1 MGGAHFRLEIY
12 KSLQGIVKVIILHKS
27 HSNSKIRISAKI
39 PLRPVSLR
47 LEQASELT
55 GGLSRA
61 DC

>member
-12 KSLQGIVKVIILHKS
+12 KSLQDIIKVIILHKS
-27 HSNSKIRISAKI
+27 RSNSKISAKI

-55 GGLSRA
+55 GGFSRA